1 MRDIDRKRKKEQR
14 VVEEMIRLYCRKNHS
29 AYDKKSGRMCPA
41 CQELSDYARL
51 RSEKCPFMENKTF
64 CSNCRVHCY
73 RPEMREKIR
82 QVMRFSGPRMLL
94 YHPVMA
100 IWHVV
105 CSMKEKKK
113 QRGDNK

>member
-1 MRDIDRKRKKEQR
+1 MLMKQTTQQKREQEKLL
-14 VVEEMIRLYCRKNHS
+14 VSQMIRYYCRKKHHTKQGLCDQC
-29 AYDKKSGRMCPA
+29 AQLDT
-41 CQELSDYARL
+41 YARN
-51 RSEKCPFMENKTF
+51 RSEHCPFMENKTF

-73 RPEMREKIR
+73 KPEMREKIR

-105 CSMKEKKK
+105 CSVREKKK
-113 QRGDNK
+113 QK